1 MTSFAN
7 FAAAIKTT
15 GIAHNSGYICEIYPP
30 PYAQQYSA
38 QLLEALPFY
47 VENVNLPEIG
57 LSTRRIH
64 DNGTQREVVY
74 DRFYGMVTMTFYSDQ
89 GMSIKQFFDYWLQ
102 STTVSRGGRFMYP
115 ADYTTQSIM
124 LHQVNSEKNKVYT
137 VELKNA
143 FPRTID
149 DVGLASNGNGA
160 LSFRVQWVYE
170 YWTSYQNDEY
180 LSTTGGSNYIDALN
194 ISMNRSSFVG
204 NFQANTS
211 QTIDNIIGNTDTGIN
226 SIQSTYP

>member
-7 FAAAIKTT
+7 FAATIKTT

-38 QLLEALPFY
+38 QLLESLPFY
-47 VENVNLPEIG
+47 VENVNFPEIG
-57 LSTRRIH
+57 LSTRRIN

-74 DRFYGMVTMTFYSDQ
+74 DRFYGMVAMTFYSDQ
-89 GMSIKQFFDYWLQ
+89 GMSIKQFFDFWVQ
-102 STTVSRGGRFMYP
+102 SATVSRGGRFMYP
-115 ADYTTQSIM
+115 SDYTADRIL

-137 VELKNA
+137 VELRNA
-143 FPRTID
+143 FPRTVD

-160 LSFRVQWVYE
+160 LAFKVQWVYE
-170 YWTSYQNDEY
+170 YWESYQNDEF
-180 LSTTGGSNYIDALN
+180 LSSESGASYIDALN
-194 ISMNRSSFVG
+194 VSMNRSSFAGQIQSNTV
-204 NFQANTS
+204 QA
-211 QTIDNIIGNTDTGIN
+211 IDAIVGNTDTGIN